1 MAAHGA
7 ITALLVAVQGDIV
20 RDPGYTVEQGAHWQV
35 AHSENV
41 EPAVHAGVM
50 QASVVYTVFESCEHV
65 VLRALAESGD
75 DIEPLHVELDA

>member
-1 MAAHGA
+1 M
-7 ITALLVAVQGDIV
+7 AVQGDIV
-20 RDPGYTVEQGAHWQV
+20 RDPGYAVEQGAHWQV

-65 VLRALAESGD
+65 VLRALAYCGV
-75 DIEPLHVELDA
+75 IVPLHVEPAYIAA